1 MPPSDTS
8 TTPATSAAQQETARV
23 KAIYDQHADTYD
35 GSITFFERVFFG
47 GGRAWAC
54 GQAHGEVLEIAIGTG
69 RNLPY
74 YPADVTLIGI
84 DLSPAMLEHA
94 RRRAATLGRAV
105 TLLEGDVQSLPCADG
120 SFDTVVSTLTL
131 CSIPDEQRAVRE
143 VWRVLRPGGRFVA
156 LEHVGSPQPIVRGVE
171 RLLEPLA
178 IRFQGDHLLRE
189 PAAVAQ
195 GAGFTVE
202 RVERSHLGIV
212 ERLVAR
218 R

>member
-1 MPPSDTS
+1 MPTLGTP
-8 TTPATSAAQQETARV
+8 TTPGVQRETARV
-23 KAIYDQHADTYD
+23 KAIYDQQADTYD
-35 GSITFFERVFFG
+35 RSIAFVERLFFR

-54 GQAHGEVLEIAIGTG
+54 RQAHGEVLEIAIGTG

-74 YPADVTLIGI
+74 YPAEVTLTGI
-84 DLSPAMLEHA
+84 DLSSAMLAHA

-105 TLLEGDVQSLPCADG
+105 TLIEGDAQSLPFADA

-131 CSIPDEQRAVRE
+131 CSIPDEQQAVQE

-156 LEHVGSPQPIVRGVE
+156 LEHVGSPQPIIRGIE

-189 PAAVAQ
+189 PAAAAEA
-195 GAGFTVE
+195 AGFTVE
-202 RVERSHLGIV
+202 GVARSRLGIV